1 MLGKDPIDMK
11 KLGGELTDME
21 ILRWGMMAE
30 LDAVNFYEQLA
41 NAASNPDVKKVLMDI
56 AREEKTHMAE
66 FRTMLNKMDK
76 EQVAEDAKGE
86 EEIRELTE

>member
-11 KLGGELTDME
+11 KMSGNVTDLE

-41 NAASNPDVKKVLMDI
+41 NAASDANVKKVLMDI
-56 AREEKTHMAE
+56 AKEEKTHLAE